1 MEDMNSH
8 LSSTIPLT
16 MELSKKMFLNF
27 AYIHP
32 QEFGE
37 IRTPYDLMEKQMNVL
52 LKNNLNYIN
61 YMSELFSIWL
71 HIPNGAEGK
80 IKRLA
85 GKRSKTTKSHAL
97 ATKNKGFSH
106 KKHAKT
112 AHHKSHAVH

>member
-8 LSSTIPLT
+8 LSSAIPLT
-16 MELSKKMFLNF
+16 MELSKKMFLDF

-37 IRTPYDLMEKQMNVL
+37 IRTPYELMEKQMNVL
-52 LKNNLNYIN
+52 LRNNLNYMN
-61 YMSELFSIWL
+61 YMSQLFSVWFYL
-71 HIPNGAEGK
+71 PNKTEGK
-80 IKRLA
+80 IKKLA
-85 GKRSKTTKSHAL
+85 GKVSKKSHTL
-97 ATKNKGFSH
+97 ATKSNGFSR